1 MEKKALG
8 KGLGALLP
16 VHDSGSVGSGQ
27 VVQLIPLTQIV
38 PNQFQPRKR
47 FLPEELD
54 SLAESIKQ
62 NGILQPILVRR
73 KGDGTFELIA
83 GERRFRAAKLAN
95 LPKVPAIL
103 RNTQDD
109 ESTVLAL
116 VENLQRKDLNPMEEA
131 KAYVRLIEEFGLT
144 QEMVAERVGRQRS
157 SVANILRLVTL
168 PNEIQRL
175 IEIEEITLGH
185 AKVILGFGNS
195 KTQLSLANR
204 IVRDQLS
211 VRDVERLIKNDQT
224 LLKRPQKKGK
234 AVSTQSRYFLVEE
247 QLRKQLGTK
256 VAIRSKK
263 RGGELTV
270 SFYSEEDL
278 TRIVDVILS

>member
-247 QLRKQLGTK
+247 QLRRQLGTK

>member
-16 VHDSGSVGSGQ
+16 SQDPRLAGLDQAIQMVP
-27 VVQLIPLTQIV
+27 IAQILA
-38 PNQFQPRKR
+38 NQFQPRKR
-47 FLPEELD
+47 FVQEDLE

-73 KGDGTFELIA
+73 KGDGVYEVIA
-83 GERRFRAAKLAN
+83 GERRLRAAKLAI
-95 LPKVPAIL
+95 LSKVPVVI
-103 RNTQDD
+103 RNSKND
-109 ESTVLAL
+109 ESTILAL

-131 KAYVRLIEEFGLT
+131 KAYSQLIGEFSLT
-144 QEMVAERVGRQRS
+144 QEQVAEKVGRERS
-157 SVANILRLVTL
+157 SVANILRLVSL
-168 PNEIQRL
+168 PSEIQRL
-175 IEIEEITLGH
+175 IELEKITMGH

-195 KTQLSLANR
+195 KMQIVLANR

-211 VRDVERLIKNDQT
+211 VRNVEQLIKNNPS
-224 LLKRPQKKGK
+224 LLKKVPKKGK
-234 AVSTQSRYFLVEE
+234 AVSSPNSYTTVEE
-247 QLRKQLGTK
+247 QLQKQLGTK
-256 VAIRSKK
+256 VTIRSKR

-270 SFYSEEDL
+270 AYYSEEDL